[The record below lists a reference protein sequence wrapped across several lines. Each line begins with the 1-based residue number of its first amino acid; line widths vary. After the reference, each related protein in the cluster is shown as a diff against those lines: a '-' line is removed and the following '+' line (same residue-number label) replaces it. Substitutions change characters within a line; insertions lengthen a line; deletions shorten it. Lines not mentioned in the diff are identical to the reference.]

1 MRIFTADNETVL
13 TFAGTL
19 FTIETARAFVSHP
32 PFSIA
37 SPAIPRLAAAPGQ
50 EPRSPIPDRPHRL
63 PAPSTTPLAPS
74 PRHHSTILFHSRA
87 LIARIALESRRARV
101 PFRRFVP
108 VPRERRADRLG
119 RHRRPETSLA
129 HRGSHRDA
137 RASTHRVRR
146 HFFLSSLARG
156 RRTFAFV
163 RGGEC
168 GRRAPRSRAG
178 RERSARS
185 VVVDPLAVD
194 RDRPII
200 DGSRLENASHR
211 PSSASRARAR
221 RLARARRRRVG
232 SSTAIDRASAF
243 VRWLVRS
250 FVRARW
256 WSRVDRSSRSSR
268 AGAREDGR
276 AGRRARARE
285 RKGSTRGAEDGDGST
300 ERCRW

>member
-19 FTIETARAFVSHP
+19 FTIETARAFVSYP
-32 PFSIA
+32 PFSLA

-63 PAPSTTPLAPS
+63 PAPSTIPRAPS
-74 PRHHSTILFHSRA
+74 PRHHSMILFHSRA

-146 HFFLSSLARG
+146 HFFYPL
-156 RRTFAFV
+156 
-163 RGGEC
+163 
-168 GRRAPRSRAG
+168 SRADGGRSPSSGAGSADVARRDRG

-185 VVVDPLAVD
+185 VVFDPLDVD
-194 RDRPII
+194 RDRPIL
-200 DGSRLENASHR
+200 DGSRFENESHR
-211 PSSASRARAR
+211 PSHASRARAR
-221 RLARARRRRVG
+221 RLERARRRRVG
-232 SSTAIDRASAF
+232 SSTAIDRASAPRDR
-243 VRWLVRS
+243 VVRS
-250 FVRARW
+250 LVRARGGC
-256 WSRVDRSSRSSR
+256 R
-268 AGAREDGR
+268 ASTGR
-276 AGRRARARE
+276 RGRRARARGTTGARDGARARE
-285 RKGSTRGAEDGDGST
+285 KGVDARVG
-300 ERCRW
+300 RR